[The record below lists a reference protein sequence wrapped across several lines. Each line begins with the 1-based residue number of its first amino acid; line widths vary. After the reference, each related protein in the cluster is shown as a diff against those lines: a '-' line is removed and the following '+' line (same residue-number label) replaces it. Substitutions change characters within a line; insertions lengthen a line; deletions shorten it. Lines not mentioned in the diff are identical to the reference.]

1 VERNLDQPVI
11 RTRSH
16 MSVRE
21 LARRLGVSSATVSRA
36 LNNHAEISDETRARV
51 LEMADKTGY
60 HFRVGKRFT
69 NVIGLV
75 YPTDPVSPDDGSFET
90 AMLAGVLAGVNE
102 QRFDVQVINVER
114 DKSMEETYTQF
125 FRRKGVRGVIVRS
138 IRPKPV
144 LAELI
149 ADEGFPCVLIA
160 DRSDHPNVNF
170 IRSESRADSAR
181 VIDHLIHYG
190 HSRIAI
196 AMHGMMDSDHRD
208 RRAGYVDGLE
218 RNGISIDES
227 LIIQV
232 GGRLQS
238 GASAIDRLLANQNPP
253 TAVYF
258 TTPPATVGALQR
270 CLELGIKVPDD
281 LSIVGF
287 DDSSV
292 RMRSFPN
299 FTAVCQDAA
308 QLGLEASRWLTRNLE
323 GMTDGPLRVERPT
336 YFSPNQS
343 TGVCPSAPTRL
354 HVNGRVE
361 RVAAITNQPRTE

>member
-1 VERNLDQPVI
+1 
-11 RTRSH
+11 
-16 MSVRE
+16 
-21 LARRLGVSSATVSRA
+21 
-36 LNNHAEISDETRARV
+36 
-51 LEMADKTGY
+51 
-60 HFRVGKRFT
+60 
-69 NVIGLV
+69 
-75 YPTDPVSPDDGSFET
+75 
-90 AMLAGVLAGVNE
+90 
-102 QRFDVQVINVER
+102 
-114 DKSMEETYTQF
+114 
-125 FRRKGVRGVIVRS
+125 
-138 IRPKPV
+138 V